1 MTATRQPHVGAGV
14 ARAVTRELCA
24 RLGIPELEEARPG
37 VDLAVRRHRGLPLP
51 PQGVLLA
58 AADGWVHPGPPTA
71 WPDFAALARSLGA
84 GARDGFPDVSRIPAE
99 AIDAEAGAWM
109 LPVVA
114 VRAEPVPPPPVP
126 DGPDARIDGAR
137 VVVTGSAWAAPLA
150 GLALARLGASVVRVE
165 HPRRPDPFPL
175 RDHLARGQERRGLD
189 LDRDEGRAELAGL
202 LASADL
208 LVEGH
213 PSRVLTNASFDDA
226 MLRALAP
233 SLSVVSLRALEHD
246 DRPGYGMAAECRGGW
261 AARHAPPRLGR
272 TSVADPV
279 AGLLA
284 ALMAAEMLV
293 AGRGSGHA
301 RISLE
306 AAVGLL
312 HVAESERVR

>member
-1 MTATRQPHVGAGV
+1 MTATRHPRVGAGV
-14 ARAVTRELCA
+14 AHAVTRDLCA
-24 RLGIPELEEARPG
+24 RLGLPELGEARPG
-37 VDLAVRRHRGLPLP
+37 ADLAVRRRRGLALP
-51 PQGVLLA
+51 PAGVLLA
-58 AADGWVHPGPPTA
+58 ATDGWVHPGPPTA

-84 GARDGFPDVSRIPAE
+84 RPGDGLPDVSGIPAE
-99 AIDAEAGAWM
+99 ALDAEAGAWM

-114 VRAEPVPPPPVP
+114 VRAAPAPPPPVP
-126 DGPDARIDGAR
+126 AGSGARIDGAR

-150 GLALARLGASVVRVE
+150 GLALACLGARVVSVE

-175 RDHLARGQERRGLD
+175 RDDLARGQERRALD
-189 LDRDEGRAELAGL
+189 LDRAEGRAELAGL
-202 LASADL
+202 LGSADL

-213 PSRVLTNASFDDA
+213 PRRVLANAGFDDA
-226 MLRALAP
+226 ALRALAP
-233 SLSVVSLRALEHD
+233 SLSVVALRALEHD

-261 AARHAPPRLGR
+261 AARHDPPRLGR

-284 ALMAAEMLV
+284 ALTAAGMLIE
-293 AGRGSGHA
+293 GRGRGRA

-312 HVAESERVR
+312 HAAEAQRVC